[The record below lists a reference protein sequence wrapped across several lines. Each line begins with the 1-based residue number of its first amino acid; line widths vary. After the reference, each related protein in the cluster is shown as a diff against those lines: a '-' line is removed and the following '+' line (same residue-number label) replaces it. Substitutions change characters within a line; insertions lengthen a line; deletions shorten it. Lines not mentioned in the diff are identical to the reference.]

1 MKKLLDF
8 YLLVVLFL
16 LPLVFLP
23 FFRDFFGLGKIFFLF
38 PAVVLGLIIWFFSSY
53 RKEKFVVVT
62 SLFWWLFFLWN
73 LFLGGWLF
81 FLSRGNRYEA
91 LMGRGGVAYQWLLL
105 GLAFLLEQSSLKK
118 KRRQVIFALS
128 LSGALLALIATVL
141 FILPE
146 GSFPLKLFQQRL
158 VITDSFWNPWGGIWE
173 LVWFLFPLT
182 VFLLAFLVRRINQKE
197 KIVDWQFFPL
207 ILAILVGGVIVGYQL
222 IEKKP
227 PLLSWRF
234 SWVIAVESFKHWPLF
249 GIGPG
254 LFVRAFSFYRPVAF
268 NQSAWWTT
276 RFIKSGNVF
285 LHIWTELGI
294 LGLIILGAI
303 LGGILK
309 TVRKENWEWKLFG
322 WFLALGIIFL
332 PITKTFFFWLVVLGA
347 LLTKKQEI
355 NLGFIGRKIL
365 GGVLLVLILTGGW
378 FYQRALRGE
387 ALFYRFAMGIAQG
400 KAKNGD
406 YLKAERLLPMVTDF
420 RLFRSQVDISLLKDI
435 IAQNKGQELDE
446 KTRQQITGLAQE
458 AIGEAKAAAA
468 LEPKEVIVWRNLAQ
482 VYNQLIGIAQG
493 ADQWAI
499 AAYQQ
504 AVAFDPLDPRLRLDL
519 GGIYYLSGD
528 YEQAQRQFETAV
540 KLKTNYANGWY
551 NLAWALKKQNK
562 LQQAVEALQQ
572 TLFLVSPDST
582 DFQKAQKE
590 LDEWRKELGE
600 KQAKE
605 KAKREKGELQ
615 PPPASP
621 SPAVSQPIELPQE
634 AAPPVENQATP
645 SANQ

>member
-1 MKKLLDF
+1 
-8 YLLVVLFL
+8 
-16 LPLVFLP
+16 
-23 FFRDFFGLGKIFFLF
+23 
-38 PAVVLGLIIWFFSSY
+38 
-53 RKEKFVVVT
+53 
-62 SLFWWLFFLWN
+62 
-73 LFLGGWLF
+73 
-81 FLSRGNRYEA
+81 
-91 LMGRGGVAYQWLLL
+91 
-105 GLAFLLEQSSLKK
+105 
-118 KRRQVIFALS
+118 
-128 LSGALLALIATVL
+128 
-141 FILPE
+141 
-146 GSFPLKLFQQRL
+146 
-158 VITDSFWNPWGGIWE
+158 
-173 LVWFLFPLT
+173 
-182 VFLLAFLVRRINQKE
+182 
-197 KIVDWQFFPL
+197 
-207 ILAILVGGVIVGYQL
+207 
-222 IEKKP
+222 
-227 PLLSWRF
+227 
-234 SWVIAVESFKHWPLF
+234 
-249 GIGPG
+249 
-254 LFVRAFSFYRPVAF
+254 
-268 NQSAWWTT
+268 
-276 RFIKSGNVF
+276 
-285 LHIWTELGI
+285 
-294 LGLIILGAI
+294 
-303 LGGILK
+303 
-309 TVRKENWEWKLFG
+309 
-322 WFLALGIIFL
+322 
-332 PITKTFFFWLVVLGA
+332 
-347 LLTKKQEI
+347 
-355 NLGFIGRKIL
+355 
-365 GGVLLVLILTGGW
+365 
-378 FYQRALRGE
+378 
-387 ALFYRFAMGIAQG
+387 MGIAQG

-406 YLKAERLLPMVTDF
+406 YLRAERLLPMVTDF